1 METAVLKK
9 LRRLDYQKEGES
21 MSEDSLL
28 QEFKEDF
35 ALFIEAGFIAVK
47 QLDEIAAR
55 RLFKTAELIN
65 PDNPASQLGLGY
77 IALNKLQVSEAGK
90 IFEAILKKD
99 PNYHLAKALLGICY
113 LLTKGKAKKGE
124 ELIQEAKEK
133 SDDPTIK
140 NLADICIQWAEKDLR
155 SKSHSP
161 LVSARAEE
169 GE

>member
-1 METAVLKK
+1 
-9 LRRLDYQKEGES
+9 
-21 MSEDSLL
+21 MSEDSFL

-55 RLFKTAELIN
+55 RLFKTAELLN

-77 IALNKLQVSEAGK
+77 IALNKLQVSEASK
-90 IFEAILKKD
+90 IFEVILKKD
-99 PNYHLAKALLGICY
+99 PNHHLAKALLGICF
-113 LLTKGKAKKGE
+113 LLTKGKMKQGE
-124 ELIQEAKEK
+124 HMILEAKEK

-140 NLADICIQWAEKDLR
+140 NLANVCLDWVEKDLK

-161 LVSARAEE
+161 LVPARAEE
-169 GE
+169 EE

>member
-1 METAVLKK
+1 
-9 LRRLDYQKEGES
+9 
-21 MSEDSLL
+21 MSEDSFL

-55 RLFKTAELIN
+55 RLFKTAELLN

-77 IALNKLQVSEAGK
+77 IALNKLQISEASK

-99 PNYHLAKALLGICY
+99 PNHHLAKALLGICY
-113 LLTKGKAKKGE
+113 ILTKGKMKRGE
-124 ELIQEAKEK
+124 ILINEAKEK
-133 SDDPTIK
+133 TDDPTIK
-140 NLADICIQWAEKDLR
+140 NLANVCQQWVDKDLK

-161 LVSARAEE
+161 LVPARAEE
-169 GE
+169 EE